1 MSMTPRSKQNF
12 SFGFEYLCEIEN
24 TSVGLL
30 GALMGQFSG
39 TKNWD
44 VKFSIGNTGPLNTD
58 ITFNNTENNLAV
70 IILVKET
77 NLTER

>member
-1 MSMTPRSKQNF
+1 MTNVTRWVRIVR
-12 SFGFEYLCEIEN
+12 E
-24 TSVGLL
+24 
-30 GALMGQFSG
+30 
-39 TKNWD
+39 KNWD

-70 IILVKET
+70 IILLKET

>member
-58 ITFNNTENNLAV
+58 ITFNNTEHNSQPL
-70 IILVKET
+70 
-77 NLTER
+77 